1 MAHLTPYLPAPG
13 TRLRAGPLCFL
24 LACASWLATA
34 GSPALAAD
42 VAPLPAGL
50 TAIGAEIAANKGG
63 TIPAW
68 KNEVQASEGWAW
80 GKLRKDYW
88 KYKNDKVQ
96 YTINAANLSQH
107 ADQLTPGQI
116 ALLKQN
122 PGFQME
128 VYPTRRSCG
137 VPEFV
142 AENTRKNISTAKMG
156 ADGWSLKAAVVPG
169 VPFPMPSTGAQAMMN
184 MKMRYRGVGV
194 DFQNGYTIVSPR
206 RGSEDW
212 IRASY
217 EQSYFFP
224 AGKKGANNLADVGN
238 VEYFTYFT
246 YKAPAALAGQAL
258 AANIYLDNPS
268 GETFYYFPGQRRVR
282 RLPAYAYDAPQIG
295 FENQYLLDE
304 TNMFTGT
311 LDRFDWKI
319 VGKKE
324 VLVPYNVFGA
334 YDFKAKM
341 EDVVQRNALA
351 TSSRRYELHRVWV
364 IEATVKEGARH
375 VSPKRTY
382 YLDEDSWNAV
392 LAEDY
397 DVQGA
402 LWKVREGYLVPVYET
417 GTCDV
422 LAFSQYNLP
431 EGRYVFDFNTVG
443 AGSDVK
449 WLTDTKGERMKASF
463 YTSENLRATSDR

>member
-1 MAHLTPYLPAPG
+1 MVKQTPHGVMRRLILGGLWLAGASGAAMAADATQLGTTLTPLGAEM
-13 TRLRAGPLCFL
+13 
-24 LACASWLATA
+24 A
-34 GSPALAAD
+34 GSKD
-42 VAPLPAGL
+42 GR
-50 TAIGAEIAANKGG
+50 
-63 TIPAW
+63 IPAW
-68 KNEVQASEGWAW
+68 KNEVQSTDGWAW
-80 GKLRKDYW
+80 GKPRKEFW
-88 KYKNDKVQ
+88 KYKSDTSQ
-96 YTINAANLSQH
+96 YTINAANMAQH
-107 ADQLTPGQI
+107 ADVLTPGQM

-122 PGFQME
+122 PGFQMD

-137 VPEFV
+137 APDFV
-142 AENTRKNISTAKMG
+142 ADNTRKNVATAKMG

-169 VPFPMPSTGAQAMMN
+169 IPFPLPTTGAQAMMN
-184 MKMRYRGVGV
+184 MKLRYRGVGV
-194 DFQNGYTIVSPR
+194 EYQNGYTMVSPR

-212 IRASY
+212 ITAGY
-217 EQSYFFP
+217 EQNYFFP
-224 AGKKGANNLADVGN
+224 TGKKGSFNLSDVGN

-246 YKAPAALAGQAL
+246 YKSPAALAGQAL
-258 AANIYLDNPS
+258 AANILFDSASN
-268 GETFYYFPGQRRVR
+268 ETFYYFPGQRRVR

-304 TNMFTGT
+304 TAMFTGT

-324 VLVPYNVFGA
+324 VLVPYNAFGA
-334 YDFKAKM
+334 YDFKAKIS
-341 EDVVQRNALA
+341 DVVGRNALVA
-351 TSSRRYELHRVWV
+351 SARRYELHRVWMV
-364 IEATVKEGARH
+364 EATVKQGARH

-431 EGRYVFDFNTVG
+431 EGRYVFDFTTVG
-443 AGSDVK
+443 AGTDVK
-449 WLTDTKGERMKASF
+449 WLTESRGERTKASF
-463 YTSENLRATSDR
+463 FTSENLRAISDR

>member
-1 MAHLTPYLPAPG
+1 MVKQTPYGVMRRLILGGLWLAGASGAAMAADATQLGTTLTPLGAEM
-13 TRLRAGPLCFL
+13 
-24 LACASWLATA
+24 A
-34 GSPALAAD
+34 GSKD
-42 VAPLPAGL
+42 GR
-50 TAIGAEIAANKGG
+50 
-63 TIPAW
+63 IPAW
-68 KNEVQASEGWAW
+68 KNEVQSTDGWAW
-80 GKLRKDYW
+80 GKPRKEFW
-88 KYKNDKVQ
+88 KYKNDASQ
-96 YTINAANLSQH
+96 YTINAANMAQH
-107 ADQLTPGQI
+107 ADVLTPGQM

-122 PGFQME
+122 PGFQMD

-137 VPEFV
+137 VPDFV
-142 AENTRKNISTAKMG
+142 ADNTRKNVASAKMG

-169 VPFPMPSTGAQAMMN
+169 IPFPLPTTGAQAMMN
-184 MKMRYRGVGV
+184 MKLRYRGVGV
-194 DFQNGYTIVSPR
+194 EYQNGYTMVSPR

-212 IRASY
+212 ITAGY
-217 EQSYFFP
+217 EQNYFFP
-224 AGKKGANNLADVGN
+224 TGKKGSFNLSDVGN
-238 VEYFTYFT
+238 VEYYTYFT
-246 YKAPAALAGQAL
+246 YKSPAALAGQAL
-258 AANIYLDNPS
+258 AANILFDSSSN
-268 GETFYYFPGQRRVR
+268 ETFYYFPGQRRVR

-304 TNMFTGT
+304 TAMFTGT

-324 VLVPYNVFGA
+324 VLVPYNAFGA
-334 YDFKAKM
+334 YDFKAKIS
-341 EDVVQRNALA
+341 DVVGRNALA
-351 TSSRRYELHRVWV
+351 ASARRYELHRVWV
-364 IEATVKEGARH
+364 VEATVKQGARH

-431 EGRYVFDFNTVG
+431 EGRYVFDFTTVG
-443 AGSDVK
+443 AGTDVK
-449 WLTDTKGERMKASF
+449 WLTESRGERTKASF
-463 YTSENLRATSDR
+463 FTSENLRAISDR